1 MTTFTAVMTVLAG
14 VGTILSITFAILAF
28 ARNKTKDSNDNT
40 ARLVKIESDIVY
52 IREKL
57 DERKEWERDVEVR
70 LRTLENQHK

>member
-57 DERKEWERDVEVR
+57 DDRKEWEKDVEVR
-70 LRTLENQHK
+70 LRALENQYK